1 MFDIKLS
8 NHTSSTLRKI
18 LVGCCF
24 ASVMAI
30 VWWLHGNDNFEPKII
45 VGWMNDNPAS
55 AILIFIFLYALAM
68 IALLPSLPLN
78 MSAGFFWG
86 GMAGGCISSLA
97 ATLGGWVAFLIA
109 RNILGQPFADKFKNK
124 RLAVVQTE
132 LQRNGLKFLAVA
144 RINPIVPTGI
154 LNYLCGM
161 TRLRVIDFLWVTFL
175 CSLPG
180 SVTIAYL
187 GDIFQNFTDSNTE
200 AEDILSGIM
209 MIFAALTVLFCMKFT
224 VKIIKT
230 IKSI

>member
-1 MFDIKLS
+1 MFDIKLF
-8 NHTSSTLRKI
+8 NHTPSTLRKI
-18 LVGCCF
+18 LIACCF
-24 ASVMAI
+24 ATVMAI
-30 VWWLHGNDNFEPKII
+30 AWWLHGNGNFEPKII
-45 VGWMNDNPAS
+45 VDWMNDNPAS
-55 AILIFIFLYALAM
+55 AILIFLFLYALAM
-68 IALLPSLPLN
+68 VALLPSLPLN
-78 MSAGFFWG
+78 MAAGFFWG

-161 TRLRVIDFLWVTFL
+161 TRLRVIDFLWVTVL

-230 IKSI
+230 IKSL